1 MGELGFDLE
10 GKVRNVN
17 TRTSEKGPH
26 RGRQVGMLGAR
37 HGGSERE
44 AELARRADHGE
55 RASRVGRDL
64 SSLLYVRV
72 GHDRDGT
79 GSVAVKPRTERPK
92 ARLCGPAQRRED
104 CVTAKMKGETS
115 RCGGGGGG
123 GGTVAAV
130 AVDQLLGGGLG
141 VGPSA
146 RS

>member
-1 MGELGFDLE
+1 M
-10 GKVRNVN
+10 K
-17 TRTSEKGPH
+17 TSNDNSLSKFLKIS
-26 RGRQVGMLGAR
+26 RRRQVGMLGAR

-44 AELARRADHGE
+44 AALARRADHGE

-79 GSVAVKPRTERPK
+79 GSVAIKPRTERPK

-130 AVDQLLGGGLG
+130 AVDQLLGVGLG